1 MFTLGS
7 HSGVMWIYNYKMSCY
22 CAELKSVK
30 FHFHFTIDSSVRL
43 YKMCLPCFNKAPNTL
58 TMSRTNY
65 CKKKGNQME
74 RNCLWKG
81 SQLEKKQCKLCA
93 SRWAGAEFPLLG
105 KHKDDKEVRQGTLVL
120 QPLFYELH
128 FFNFGKEILGN
139 YDHLW
144 WSLTDILV
152 CSYYKLILQN
162 DLYLYIWYAPMG
174 QARCHVF
181 ILVWQ
186 ISWEE
191 LGI

>member
-1 MFTLGS
+1 MRSLRVLNFTSTLQLIALS
-7 HSGVMWIYNYKMSCY
+7 DCIKCVCRAS
-22 CAELKSVK
+22 
-30 FHFHFTIDSSVRL
+30 TRL
-43 YKMCLPCFNKAPNTL
+43 L
-58 TMSRTNY
+58 TPSQWVEQITA
-65 CKKKGNQME
+65 KKKGNQME